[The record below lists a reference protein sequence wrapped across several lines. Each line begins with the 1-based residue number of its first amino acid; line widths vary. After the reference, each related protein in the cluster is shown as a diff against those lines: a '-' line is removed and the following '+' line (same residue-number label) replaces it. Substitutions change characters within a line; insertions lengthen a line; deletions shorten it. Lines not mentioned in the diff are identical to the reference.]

1 MVDENYPIRL
11 DVLTPVKHDI
21 YEGTSKL
28 TNPKW
33 YVEGGILHV
42 IHANKSILYFPRYC
56 LKLVAENYTPDA

>member
-11 DVLTPVKHDI
+11 DVLTPMKHDI

-33 YVEGGILHV
+33 YVEGGILYVSHN
-42 IHANKSILYFPRYC
+42 NKSVIYFRGYC
-56 LKLVAENYTPDA
+56 LKVEAQNFVA